1 MAARSVDSIS
11 AASHSKAR
19 AGRSSRTSPT
29 ESNFQSPFSRTSPIC
44 TRITLA
50 PVVSVA
56 SRTCTGRKA
65 RLSEISAPPIC
76 NSAAPPGVSHWMV
89 GRPEALGSR
98 EGLPGSFKSTKR
110 FMSAT
115 RAAGV
120 RCAKVSALRAVRNLE
135 KDCSLC
141 EQAADKASRKAAV
154 GASGAIAAAVGAA
167 VLTCGAELLSCAG
180 ATDPQSNSTA
190 AKANLND
197 RARRTTS
204 ILCRGKNGRQ
214 ALREGRARHHFVAT
228 RGASLRGQVRLH
240 VRQEADH
247 PNAIFRG
254 AQPLDR
260 RDRLVSRIEIHDQ
273 QFLRGS
279 KETLQRVGSRGDLHF
294 DAEML
299 RRFRQLHLKKQV
311 IHQRYDPS
319 HWPSIIRQFA
329 ACLSSTFGPGRC
341 ATMART
347 PGGMQQTRAAN
358 SRTLLYYL
366 ERRTFRSKGCVGG
379 PPRDAKP

>member
-19 AGRSSRTSPT
+19 AGKSSNTSPT
-29 ESNFQSPFSRTSPIC
+29 ESSFQSFFSRTSPIC
-44 TRITLA
+44 TRIALA
-50 PVVSVA
+50 PVASVA
-56 SRTCTGRKA
+56 SRTSTGRNA

-76 NSAAPPGVSHWMV
+76 NSAAPAGVSQRIV
-89 GRPEALGSR
+89 GRPEPVGSR
-98 EGLPGSFKSTKR
+98 EGLPVSFKSTKR

-115 RAAGV
+115 RAEGV
-120 RCAKVSALRAVRNLE
+120 RCAKVSAFRAVRYLE
-135 KDCSLC
+135 KACSFC

-190 AKANLND
+190 AKASLNKS
-197 RARRTTS
+197 ARRTTS
-204 ILCRGKNGRQ
+204 ILCRSKNRRQ
-214 ALREGRARHHFVAT
+214 VLREGRARHHFVAT

-247 PNAIFRG
+247 PNVIFLS

-273 QFLRGS
+273 QLGRGIKQS
-279 KETLQRVGSRGDLHF
+279 LQRVGSRGDFHF

-299 RRFRQLHLKKQV
+299 RGFRQLHLKKQI
-311 IHQRYDPS
+311 IHQRYDSTHLPS
-319 HWPSIIRQFA
+319 LIRRFVLCPS
-329 ACLSSTFGPGRC
+329 SPFGPGRC
-341 ATMART
+341 ATMALT
-347 PGGMQQTRAAN
+347 PGRHAAGAC
-358 SRTLLYYL
+358 SEL
-366 ERRTFRSKGCVGG
+366 
-379 PPRDAKP
+379 